1 MSSEKRRG
9 WSWLWGKKS
18 EPPPTASE
26 NAKTPHTSASSARP
40 ASAKTVI
47 APTETRSL
55 SITGANEESLKT
67 SELAQLQLKRVV
79 RASSGE
85 LVAVDPSSI
94 RILLA
99 HMNTITQILLRG
111 QLEDVGFLVES
122 CDELQQLPLYLAR
135 FGPPRLVIFEAT
147 QIRTSLKFFRE
158 QTYPLLQ
165 SAALPSLLVGT
176 GKLPE
181 QDAAWRGWFRGGFTL
196 EQDIDDILKQVR
208 KMTNAKL

>member
-55 SITGANEESLKT
+55 SITGAKVPQDQQLT
-67 SELAQLQLKRVV
+67 LLQLKRVV

-111 QLEDVGFLVES
+111 QLEDVGF
-122 CDELQQLPLYLAR
+122 
-135 FGPPRLVIFEAT
+135 FGR
-147 QIRTSLKFFRE
+147 
-158 QTYPLLQ
+158 
-165 SAALPSLLVGT
+165 
-176 GKLPE
+176 
-181 QDAAWRGWFRGGFTL
+181 
-196 EQDIDDILKQVR
+196 ILR
-208 KMTNAKL
+208 